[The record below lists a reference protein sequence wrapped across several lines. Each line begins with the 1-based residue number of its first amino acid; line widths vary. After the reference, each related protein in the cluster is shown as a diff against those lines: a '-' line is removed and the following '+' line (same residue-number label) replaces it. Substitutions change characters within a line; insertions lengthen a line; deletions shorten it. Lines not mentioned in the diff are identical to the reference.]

1 MKRGPLV
8 LALTVAFTIVTSAM
22 ARDVHLGSLTVSHPW
37 ARASAG
43 KAKAGAAYV
52 TITNDGRQV
61 DRLVK
66 VASPIA
72 GKARLHTHMMEGHM
86 MKMRPVEAIGIGPG
100 KPAVLKPGG
109 LHIMLMGLKSPLK
122 QGETFPM
129 TLTFEKAGA
138 VEVRVMV
145 KKVGAMGAGR
155 PSCHVPVHLS
165 EEAERQPGGALYAGP
180 AMKHRMPQPQPMA
193 GMTGSHADMK
203 GTHMVHKPQYGGAF
217 FMAPDK
223 IHHLEGLYSDE
234 CGFQVIFYNAFTRP
248 IRADRFQAFIKVIPR
263 NEDEP
268 EVIRFLSS
276 SEDHTVLKSAIG
288 DEVRKPFLIELLV
301 KFPESDEPELFTI
314 QVPG

>member
-8 LALTVAFTIVTSAM
+8 LALTVAFAIVTSAM

-72 GKARLHTHMMEGHM
+72 GKARLHTNMMEGAV
-86 MKMRPVEAIGIGPG
+86 MKMRPVEAIEIGPG

-122 QGETFPM
+122 EGETFPM

-145 KKVGAMGAGR
+145 KKVGAMGPGR
-155 PSCHVPVHLS
+155 
-165 EEAERQPGGALYAGP
+165 
-180 AMKHRMPQPQPMA
+180 
-193 GMTGSHADMK
+193 
-203 GTHMVHKPQYGGAF
+203 
-217 FMAPDK
+217 
-223 IHHLEGLYSDE
+223 
-234 CGFQVIFYNAFTRP
+234 
-248 IRADRFQAFIKVIPR
+248 
-263 NEDEP
+263 
-268 EVIRFLSS
+268 
-276 SEDHTVLKSAIG
+276 
-288 DEVRKPFLIELLV
+288 
-301 KFPESDEPELFTI
+301 
-314 QVPG
+314 